1 MDWRAFLRTLDELHF
16 QGNLAIEREAGEQ
29 RAADIRAAREFLE
42 GNMAAVSRCTRVRE
56 RNGSIQQ
63 TSSAG
68 FRQNLQPFFD
78 PTTNWPAGHVPSSPS
93 IRVLFP

>member
-1 MDWRAFLRTLDELHF
+1 MNASLPITLETSPTPIFPIIILGD
-16 QGNLAIEREAGEQ
+16 
-29 RAADIRAAREFLE
+29 
-42 GNMAAVSRCTRVRE
+42 
-56 RNGSIQQ
+56 GSAQQ
-63 TSSAG
+63 TTGAG